1 MYMYSIPLLGHLGV
15 SVHVHIRYPCT
26 YVIIRYPCTHVIIR
40 YLCTCTCTILSI
52 RYPYEYDQTSSHQLR
67 SSDDMQYSFSYFYY
81 IIGETHVMSIDEVF
95 GRLDTDL
102 SGLGMG
108 IGEWEWG

>member
-1 MYMYSIPLLGHLGV
+1 MSLLGV
-15 SVHVHIRYPCT
+15 
-26 YVIIRYPCTHVIIR
+26 HVIIR
-40 YLCTCTCTILSI
+40 CICTCYHILYLI

-81 IIGETHVMSIDEVF
+81 IIGETHVMSIEEVF

-102 SGLGMG
+102 SGLGMR
-108 IGEWEWG
+108 IGEWE

>member
-1 MYMYSIPLLGHLGV
+1 MYIYGGIC
-15 SVHVHIRYPCT
+15 VHVHISLLGIC
-26 YVIIRYPCTHVIIR
+26 VHVHA
-40 YLCTCTCTILSI
+40 SI

-95 GRLDTDL
+95 GKLDTDL

-108 IGEWEWG
+108 IGGMGMGIGEWG